1 MCDCKNHIG
10 CAECKNTCNQVGYT
24 PGSDRP
30 VTPVPRTLLGLV
42 PKPTDTV
49 VTVKPTTPD
58 VERDTI
64 PLIVDKAKRTAWQVK
79 KLAKELK
86 GNSIEKTL
94 ANNSKFILDHIAYV
108 KDDPAHE
115 QIRSP
120 RRTIHDGKGD
130 CDCFSVLL
138 AALLINQGIKF
149 KFRIASY
156 ANKPG
161 SWTHIYI
168 VVPKNQKT
176 LATGAGQYFTL
187 DPVTNR
193 HNYEVNF
200 LRKKDYDMALQSLD
214 GFGECTPEYSSLK
227 PSEMLPVK
235 TLLNRGYV
243 ITSEFLTAK
252 RIPFTADTQGNVF
265 LKTRNGIQKLPS
277 MLSPDQVKQLRQQSL
292 PVNGLAAAPPPSPG
306 GSSSWLWISALAIG
320 AIAVFG
326 SGSPSLQGQEKIKKH
341 VPVIHL

>member
-10 CAECKNTCNQVGYT
+10 CPGCNNTCNKLGYT
-24 PGSDRP
+24 PGSNRS

-42 PKPTDTV
+42 PKPTDTI

-64 PLIVDKAKRTAWQVK
+64 PLIVSKAKRTAWQVK

-86 GNSIEKTL
+86 GNSFAQTL
-94 ANNSKFILDHIAYV
+94 ANNSKFVLDHIAYV
-108 KDDPAHE
+108 KDDPQHE

-156 ANKPG
+156 ANNPG
-161 SWTHIYI
+161 SWTHIYLI
-168 VVPKNQKT
+168 VPKDQKA
-176 LATGAGQYFTL
+176 LSTGAGQYITL

-214 GFGECTPEYSSLK
+214 GFGECTPENSNLK
-227 PSEMLPVK
+227 PSEMMPVK

-243 ITSEFLTAK
+243 ITVDFLSSNK
-252 RIPFTADTQGNVF
+252 IPFSADTQGNVF
-265 LKTRNGIQKLPS
+265 VKTRNGIQKLPS
-277 MLSPDQVKQLRQQSL
+277 MLSPMQVKELTRPI
-292 PVNGLAAAPPPSPG
+292 PVNGLATTPPPTT
-306 GSSSWLWISALAIG
+306 GSSTFWWVSAALALG
-320 AIAVFG
+320 AVAVFG
-326 SGSPSLQGQEKIKKH
+326 SGNTSLQGTDKIKKH